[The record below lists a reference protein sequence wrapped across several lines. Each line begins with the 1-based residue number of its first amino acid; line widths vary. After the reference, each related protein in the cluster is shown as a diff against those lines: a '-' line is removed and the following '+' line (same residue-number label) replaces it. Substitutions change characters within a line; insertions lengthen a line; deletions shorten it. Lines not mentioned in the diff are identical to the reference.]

1 MCGTLD
7 YLPPEMIEGALHDDK
22 VCSVGFLSPL
32 YSSSFYFKVDLWSLG
47 VLTYEFLVG
56 KPPFEAESNNE
67 TYKRITRVEVKYPPH
82 VSTEAKDLISRL
94 LRKSPSDRLTL
105 EQVLEH
111 PWITNNA

>member
-1 MCGTLD
+1 MTTRLA
-7 YLPPEMIEGALHDDK
+7 EF
-22 VCSVGFLSPL
+22 GFIFDQFSGPL
-32 YSSSFYFKVDLWSLG
+32 YFKVDLWSLG

-67 TYKRITRVEVKYPPH
+67 TYKLITRVEVKYPPH

-105 EQVLEH
+105 DQVLEH

>member
-22 VCSVGFLSPL
+22 VTVDSPYLLLS
-32 YSSSFYFKVDLWSLG
+32 SRQFHSKVDLWSLG

-56 KPPFEAESNNE
+56 KPPFETESNNE
-67 TYKRITRVEVKYPPH
+67 TYKKITRVDVKYPAH

-94 LRKSPSDRLTL
+94 LRKSPSERLEL
-105 EQVLEH
+105 DKVLEH
-111 PWITNNA
+111 PWITHNA

>member
-1 MCGTLD
+1 M
-7 YLPPEMIEGALHDDK
+7 
-22 VCSVGFLSPL
+22 
-32 YSSSFYFKVDLWSLG
+32 
-47 VLTYEFLVG
+47 G

-94 LRKSPSDRLTL
+94 LRKLPSERLTL

>member
-7 YLPPEMIEGALHDDK
+7 YLPPEMIEGALHDD
-22 VCSVGFLSPL
+22 
-32 YSSSFYFKVDLWSLG
+32 KVDLWSLG

-67 TYKRITRVEVKYPPH
+67 TYKRITRVDVKYPGH

-94 LRKSPSDRLTL
+94 LMKVPSQRLTL
-105 EQVLEH
+105 ADVLEH
-111 PWITNNA
+111 PWIKNNL

>member
-1 MCGTLD
+1 MTTRLA
-7 YLPPEMIEGALHDDK
+7 EF
-22 VCSVGFLSPL
+22 GFIFDQFSGPL
-32 YSSSFYFKVDLWSLG
+32 YFKVDLWSLG

-94 LRKSPSDRLTL
+94 LRKLPSERLTL